1 MDDINSAI
9 STLNRIK
16 RNISEELQPKLFQ
29 LDNAD
34 KPTADDYAEEK
45 LVVETGK
52 TCMKVLQ
59 FEFDAMHT
67 FFKDTKFIWS
77 AKENKAIKDI
87 VTKIKI
93 ILKEADLEFSVENVR
108 TSFQLLIKDIKD
120 VDEFTYK
127 NFSPAMINS
136 RFNTI
141 VANLKNLKKH
151 DYSEEL
157 KEKLSHGKDWLS

>member
-1 MDDINSAI
+1 MKTFTAEIKSRGQLTIPKKIRIMSRLEEGQIVSIIPVGDSVIITPRRLELEEA
-9 STLNRIK
+9 RREIK
-16 RNISEELQPKLFQ
+16 R
-29 LDNAD
+29 
-34 KPTADDYAEEK
+34 
-45 LVVETGK
+45 
-52 TCMKVLQ
+52 
-59 FEFDAMHT
+59 
-67 FFKDTKFIWS
+67 
-77 AKENKAIKDI
+77 
-87 VTKIKI
+87 